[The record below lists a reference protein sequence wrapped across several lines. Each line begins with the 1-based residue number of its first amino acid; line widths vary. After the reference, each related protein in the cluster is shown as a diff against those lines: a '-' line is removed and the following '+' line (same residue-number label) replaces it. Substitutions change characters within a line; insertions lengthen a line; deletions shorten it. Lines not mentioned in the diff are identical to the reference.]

1 MVWNSSHV
9 LENVL
14 NEYYCLIINF
24 SLKPTATTVLL
35 LRWDTEIKVFGS
47 EVPCNWTQKVLAGER
62 KKDTAETFCK
72 AFKSNRIC
80 RFNLLLIININFKHC
95 TTCLMH
101 IFLYTSKLIHVLRKF
116 EFSKTDNWIV
126 YRLIWDITETLH
138 SLQLESNFL

>member
-1 MVWNSSHV
+1 MSWMNIIV
-9 LENVL
+9 LL
-14 NEYYCLIINF
+14 F

-62 KKDTAETFCK
+62 KKDTAETFGK

-80 RFNLLLIININFKHC
+80 RFNLQLIININFKHC
-95 TTCLMH
+95 TKCLMH
-101 IFLYTSKLIHVLRKF
+101 KSLYTSKLIHVLRKF
-116 EFSKTDNWIV
+116 EFSKTDNKIF
-126 YRLIWDITETLH
+126 YRLIWHITETLH